1 MSGDF
6 FLSVMLSEALQ
17 RNAKHEARLPTSL
30 DVLQSRS
37 CKEINLRFFASLRMT
52 ERLPP
57 SSTAAEDSAKQAA
70 SDLPTYPIAGR
81 THCAIEADS
90 ES

>member
-1 MSGDF
+1 MRVVYPAILF
-6 FLSVMLSEALQ
+6 IPLYHVERSE
-17 RNAKHEARLPTSL
+17 TSL
-30 DVLQSRS
+30 DVLRSRS

-57 SSTAAEDSAKQAA
+57 CSAAAEDSAKQAA

-81 THCAIEADS
+81 THCAFNH
-90 ES
+90 